1 MRIVVS
7 TSEAAPG
14 LADYLRRCEC
24 IVEIVG
30 DRTLEVTLSDS
41 SRSDRD
47 MRFEVGAYLR
57 VWLAMHPKLEGAL
70 VAPDAAGEEESNLA
84 L

>member
-7 TSEAAPG
+7 AGEAAPG

-30 DRTLEVTLSDS
+30 NRTLEVTLSDS

-57 VWLAMHPKLEGAL
+57 VWLAMHPELEGTL
-70 VAPDAAGEEESNLA
+70 VAPDSGGEEESNLA

>member
-1 MRIVVS
+1 MRIVLS
-7 TSEAAPG
+7 TREAAPG

-30 DRTLEVTLSDS
+30 ERTLEVTLSDS

-57 VWLAMHPKLEGAL
+57 VWLAMHPELDGAL
-70 VAPDAAGEEESNLA
+70 VAPDSGGEEESNLA

>member
-7 TSEAAPG
+7 TDEAAPG

-30 DRTLEVTLSDS
+30 EKMLEVTLSDS
-41 SRSDRD
+41 SRSERD
-47 MRFEVGAYLR
+47 IQVEVGAYLR
-57 VWLAMHPKLEGAL
+57 VWLAMHPELEGT
-70 VAPDAAGEEESNLA
+70 SNPA
-84 L
+84 SS

>member
-1 MRIVVS
+1 
-7 TSEAAPG
+7 
-14 LADYLRRCEC
+14 
-24 IVEIVG
+24 
-30 DRTLEVTLSDS
+30 
-41 SRSDRD
+41 